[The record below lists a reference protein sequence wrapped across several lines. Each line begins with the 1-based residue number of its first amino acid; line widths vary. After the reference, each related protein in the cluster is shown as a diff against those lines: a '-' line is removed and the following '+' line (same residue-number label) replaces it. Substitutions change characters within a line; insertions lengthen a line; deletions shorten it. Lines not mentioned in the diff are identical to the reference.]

1 MSGCRTHADLA
12 ETRLARLTRLLCTQ
26 VPGNAK
32 HINLRWRLPNN
43 GAFAAA
49 AQQPAD
55 HLAEYRAAHASE
67 AEAQE
72 RGQLHGWGAERE
84 PMLQVECMKER
95 TRADEL
101 ALELERANARNQ
113 ELQLRIDTLVR
124 DLALR
129 PALRTDE
136 PEASGLHGD
145 VAGEQRTLQEQL
157 TAVMAQLEGV
167 QAEAAALHGRLV
179 HKEAELLAAQA
190 EAATQRR
197 RVAETEEVLRESK
210 SGSSALEARGY
221 QQYEQ
226 LIRAQSAAAEWESRS
241 RRWSKERADLQQKLD
256 DATRQASRS

>member
-1 MSGCRTHADLA
+1 MSGCRTRTDLA
-12 ETRLARLTRLLCTQ
+12 ETRLARLTRLRCTQ

-129 PALRTDE
+129 TLRTDE

-157 TAVMAQLEGV
+157 AVTPTLTLTLTLTLTPTPTPTPTLTVTKAIDLSGVSINFEMYRGEFNINGFMRILTEGEV
-167 QAEAAALHGRLV
+167 RAALP
-179 HKEAELLAAQA
+179 
-190 EAATQRR
+190 
-197 RVAETEEVLRESK
+197 
-210 SGSSALEARGY
+210 RG
-221 QQYEQ
+221 
-226 LIRAQSAAAEWESRS
+226 LG
-241 RRWSKERADLQQKLD
+241 
-256 DATRQASRS
+256 

>member
-72 RGQLHGWGAERE
+72 RGQLHGWGAERDL
-84 PMLQVECMKER
+84 MLQVECMKER

-129 PALRTDE
+129 PPLRTNE
-136 PEASGLHGD
+136 PESSGLHGD

-157 TAVMAQLEGV
+157 AVTPTLTLTLTLTLTPTPTPTLTVTPTLALALTLALTRRSCSGPSASWRRTALT
-167 QAEAAALHGRLV
+167 RT
-179 HKEAELLAAQA
+179 LAI
-190 EAATQRR
+190 TP
-197 RVAETEEVLRESK
+197 
-210 SGSSALEARGY
+210 GPP
-221 QQYEQ
+221 
-226 LIRAQSAAAEWESRS
+226 
-241 RRWSKERADLQQKLD
+241 
-256 DATRQASRS
+256 